1 MAIQLTEHQDLLE
14 DLGEQAGEVL
24 EATWHEAV
32 RVFSPRGLQAYL
44 DGAAGLKSL
53 GRGTD
58 LVISYIESAPLV
70 AKEIGE
76 QAVPELLTLAIK
88 MYSRTSAEVLSL
100 VFSTAPTAASRLGEL
115 DLFKAYLSLLDNLV
129 GKAPRAIRP
138 FLENL
143 DVLLGQ
149 LTLGGLRRWIA
160 WGVSAYRNDFEAQ
173 AEYFGVRSDQAKAVL
188 LQEQRGV
195 LFVNVQRRLNMY
207 LRSLWGRDFFIRP
220 TSGDFETREGY
231 RPYIEHYFIHL
242 PDAFDDY
249 VPAGVDEKSPE
260 AAALTVSGM
269 DVYRASSAHAAAHVV
284 FSSYDTN
291 AEELTK
297 LQRLMIGVIEDARV
311 ETLAAKQFPGMRQ
324 LWISLLPA
332 DPALNEGLQPIL
344 DRLARALLD
353 ETYVDNHPLVTQAR
367 TAMAASE
374 SRLQEPELAR
384 EIGLQLAEQVVAQ
397 NIALN
402 SRTDIY
408 SSPYRD
414 DNRCL
419 WQSPDHREEGH
430 ELLPGETEQVR
441 KYVSIMEMI
450 NEVEVENAGDDA
462 QEIWVLETEL
472 FPYEDEGK
480 SYNDMEGKE
489 PISSPIH
496 YHEWDYQTQLERPN
510 WVTVLEKRPKMGNP
524 DDIEEIL
531 ERHKP
536 LVRRLKQLIEAVQ
549 PQGVIRQRK
558 VEDGDEIDINAA
570 IGAMIDI
577 RRGVQPDPRIGI
589 RTTLQIR
596 DLSVLLL
603 IDLSEST
610 NDPLPGSKA
619 AVSAESLATASL
631 ESTLKS
637 GDASDD
643 NSEESGANEPTILDL
658 SREAAALMADAMD
671 KIGDPFAIHGFDSNG
686 RHDVEYYRFK
696 DFEESYDE
704 EVKASLA
711 GMTGQLSTR
720 MGAALRHAGTLM
732 GQRASAK
739 KVLFILTDGEPADN
753 DEHDP
758 QYLRFDTKKA
768 VEELAR
774 NGINTFCI
782 TLDPYADQ
790 YVSRIF
796 GAKNFL
802 VLDDVSRLPEKLP
815 ELYLSLTK

>member
-1 MAIQLTEHQDLLE
+1 MAIQLTDYQDLLE
-14 DLGEQAGEVL
+14 DLGEQAGDVL
-24 EATWHEAV
+24 EATWHDAV
-32 RVFSPRGLQAYL
+32 RVFSPRGLEAYL
-44 DGAAGLKSL
+44 KGATGLKSL

-76 QAVPELLTLAIK
+76 QAVPELLSLAIK
-88 MYSRTSAEVLSL
+88 MYSRTSAEVLTL
-100 VFSTAPTAASRLGEL
+100 VFSTAPTAANRLGEL
-115 DLFKAYLSLLDNLV
+115 DLFNAYLSLLDNLV
-129 GKAPRAIRP
+129 GKAPRALRP

-173 AEYFGVRSDQAKAVL
+173 ADYFSLSSEQAKAVL

-249 VPAGVDEKSPE
+249 VPEGAE
-260 AAALTVSGM
+260 ADSEQTVSGM
-269 DVYRASSAHAAAHVV
+269 DIYRASSAHAAAHIV

-291 AEELTK
+291 AEELSN
-297 LQRLMIGVIEDARV
+297 LQKLMIGVIEDARV
-311 ETLAAKQFPGMRQ
+311 EALAVRKFPGMKS
-324 LWISLLPA
+324 LWIKLLPA
-332 DPALNEGLQPIL
+332 DPSLDEGLQPIL

-353 ETYVDNHPLVTQAR
+353 EHYIDDHPLVVQAR
-367 TAMAASE
+367 NAFATNEA
-374 SRLQEPELAR
+374 RLGEPGLAR
-384 EIGLQLAEQVVAQ
+384 EIGLELAEQVVAQ
-397 NIALN
+397 KIPLN
-402 SRTDIY
+402 SRTDHY
-408 SSPYRD
+408 SSIYRD

-419 WQSPDHREEGH
+419 WQSPDYREEGH
-430 ELLPGETEQVR
+430 ERLPGEVEQVR

-510 WVTVLEKRPKMGNP
+510 WVTLLEKRPKMGDP
-524 DDIEEIL
+524 EMVEDIL

-536 LVRRLKQLIEAVQ
+536 VVRRLKQLIEAVQ

-558 VEDGDEIDINAA
+558 IEDGDEIDLNAA
-570 IGAMIDI
+570 ISAMTDI
-577 RRGVQPDPRIGI
+577 RRGMQPDPRIGI

-610 NDPLPGSKA
+610 NDPLPGSKSMLTA
-619 AVSAESLATASL
+619 DTLQTASL
-631 ESTLKS
+631 ESTL
-637 GDASDD
+637 SDD
-643 NSEESGANEPTILDL
+643 PDAEESDEVTILDL
-658 SREAAALMADAMD
+658 SREAATLMADAMD

-696 DFEESYDE
+696 DFEEPYDE
-704 EVKASLA
+704 EVKGALA

-720 MGAALRHAGTLM
+720 MGAAARHAGTLLK
-732 GQRASAK
+732 QRPSAK
-739 KVLFILTDGEPADN
+739 KILFILTDGEPADN

-774 NGINTFCI
+774 NGISTFCL
-782 TLDPYADQ
+782 TLDPYADD

>member
-1 MAIQLTEHQDLLE
+1 MAIQLSDYQDLLDE
-14 DLGEQAGEVL
+14 LGDHAGEVL
-24 EATWHEAV
+24 EATWQDAV
-32 RVFSPRGLQAYL
+32 RVFSPRGLQSYL

-58 LVISYIESAPLV
+58 LVVAFIESAPLV
-70 AKEIGE
+70 AKDIGE
-76 QAVPELLTLAIK
+76 QAVPDLLTVAIK
-88 MYSRTSAEVLSL
+88 MYSRTSSEVLSL
-100 VFSTAPTAASRLGEL
+100 VFSTAPTAANRLGEI
-115 DLFKAYLSLLDNLV
+115 DLFNSYLKLLDNLV
-129 GKAPRAIRP
+129 AKAPRAIRP

-143 DVLLGQ
+143 DGLLGQ

-160 WGVSAYRNDFEAQ
+160 WGISAYRNDFEAQ
-173 AEYFGVRSDQAKAVL
+173 AAYFSVTSDQSKAVL

-249 VPAGVDEKSPE
+249 VPDGAEAGSDDII
-260 AAALTVSGM
+260 SGI
-269 DVYRASSAHAAAHVV
+269 DIYRASSAHAAAHIV
-284 FSSYDTN
+284 FSQYSKDTD
-291 AEELTK
+291 ELSN

-311 ETLAAKQFPGMRQ
+311 ESLAIRQFPGMKS
-324 LWISLLPA
+324 LWVSLLPA
-332 DPALNEGLQPIL
+332 DAGLNESLQPIL
-344 DRLARALLD
+344 DRLARSLLD
-353 ETYVDNHPLVTQAR
+353 EAYQDSHPLVSYAR
-367 TAMAASE
+367 AQMALAKD
-374 SRLQEPELAR
+374 RLDDPTLSR
-384 EIGLQLAEQVVAQ
+384 EIGVELAKQVIEQ
-397 NIALN
+397 NILLN

-408 SSPYRD
+408 SSLYRD

-419 WQSPDHREEGH
+419 WQSPDYVEEGH
-430 ELLPGETEQVR
+430 ELLPGESQQVR
-441 KYVSIMEMI
+441 KYVSLMEMV
-450 NEVEVENAGDDA
+450 NAVEVENAGDDA

-480 SYNDMEGKE
+480 SYNEMEGKE

-510 WVTVLEKRPKMGNP
+510 WVTLLEKRPKMGDP
-524 DDIEEIL
+524 DDIEAIL
-531 ERHKP
+531 DRHKP

-558 VEDGDEIDINAA
+558 VEDGDEIDLNEA

-577 RRGVQPDPRIGI
+577 RRGMQPDTRISI

-603 IDLSEST
+603 IDLSDST
-610 NDPLPGSKA
+610 NDPLPAPKSNI
-619 AVSAESLATASL
+619 SSLATASV
-631 ESTLKS
+631 EKTIT
-637 GDASDD
+637 D
-643 NSEESGANEPTILDL
+643 EEEDKKDEVTILDL
-658 SREAAALMADAMD
+658 SREAATLMADAMD

-696 DFEESYDE
+696 DFDE
-704 EVKASLA
+704 DYNDDVKGHLA

-720 MGAALRHAGTLM
+720 MGAALRHAGSLI
-732 GQRASAK
+732 GQRPSSK

-774 NGINTFCI
+774 DGINTFCI
-782 TLDPYADQ
+782 TLDPHADE

-802 VLDDVSRLPEKLP
+802 VLDHVSKLPEKLP